1 MKSIEII
8 KETEDLRPNRN
19 KVLKKGTRFQCLDSL
34 ADQYL
39 KKKLAKE
46 VTTDI
51 IKIEEDKEAE
61 KAEQTEE

>member
-1 MKSIEII
+1 MKSLEII
-8 KETEDLRPNRN
+8 KDTEDLRPNRT

-46 VTTDI
+46 VTPDI
-51 IKIEEDKEAE
+51 IKLEEDKQAEEAE
-61 KAEQTEE
+61 ETKD